1 MVHWRLCTSPNAI
14 ITTEAD
20 YVTYSPPRFLIFQPF
35 IPKAACVTSLR
46 PRCFCCIRK
55 AGRKPFLPASD
66 CRKTR
71 STASKN
77 GEKIEENNCMK
88 STMKNANGSIEEP
101 LALLAFRQNQSYR
114 TVVRLRID
122 FDEISLRFS
131 QPLLFQKLQKKE
143 SYLTRKNIY
152 IRQIK

>member
-1 MVHWRLCTSPNAI
+1 MN
-14 ITTEAD
+14 
-20 YVTYSPPRFLIFQPF
+20 F
-35 IPKAACVTSLR
+35 
-46 PRCFCCIRK
+46 
-55 AGRKPFLPASD
+55 
-66 CRKTR
+66 
-71 STASKN
+71 
-77 GEKIEENNCMK
+77 
-88 STMKNANGSIEEP
+88 TMQNANGSIEEP